1 MREFDTYLWQGLY
14 ILKKMYD
21 HNCGEQLLA
30 EYNGQP
36 IDSDDFYSISMEA
49 IGYIFED
56 VRQYYNPNKEVETF
70 VFFDPV
76 ITEFYKLCEQ
86 YEQQTKTPKEHN
98 SFRRDMN
105 RALTS
110 DLQFDSYDYGWLEYN
125 DTTRKNGYRL
135 VLLLGIEFVCQ
146 YELPE
151 GLLEAK
157 ASYRYHRDR
166 LKKELERLN
175 DNDTLI
181 PFPSKQE
188 RRQLAA

>member
-1 MREFDTYLWQGLY
+1 MEFDTYLWQGLY

-30 EYNGQP
+30 EYSGQP
-36 IDSDDFYSISMEA
+36 MDSDDFYSISMEA

-56 VRQYYNPNKEVETF
+56 VRQYYNSALERETF

-76 ITEFYKLCEQ
+76 ISEFYKLCEK
-86 YEQQTKTPKEHN
+86 YEQQTKTPKDYN
-98 SFRRDMN
+98 PYRRDMH
-105 RALTS
+105 RALAS
-110 DLQFDSYDYGWLEYN
+110 DLQFDSYDYDWLEYS
-125 DTTRKNGYRL
+125 DTNRKSGCRL
-135 VLLLGIEFVCQ
+135 VLLIGIEFGSYYQ
-146 YELPE
+146 LPE
-151 GLLEAK
+151 GLLEAR